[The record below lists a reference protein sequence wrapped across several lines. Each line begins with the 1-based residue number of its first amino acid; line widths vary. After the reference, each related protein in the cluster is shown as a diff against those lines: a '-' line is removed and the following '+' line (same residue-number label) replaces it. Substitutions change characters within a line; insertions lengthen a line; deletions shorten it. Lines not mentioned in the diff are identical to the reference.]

1 MTQIKGFIKP
11 NRRAGELGIH
21 SLDHFHFVVPDLSV
35 AQHFY
40 GEFGLD
46 IRKRGNVLS
55 INTEGHSHE
64 WGTIGEGPR
73 KKHSHMSFG
82 AFEEDI
88 DKFSQRLQTMGIK
101 RLDPPPGVDSNGIW
115 FHDHDG
121 NLVEIKVAVKSSPD
135 EKSKFAIR
143 VAGPGK
149 RGAPFRSTMGRTYPA
164 VWLMSCCSRG
174 MWLRRSS
181 STLKCSVCGCQIIR
195 ATILHFCTASMEAT
209 IT

>member
-1 MTQIKGFIKP
+1 MTQIQGFIEP
-11 NRRAGELGIH
+11 NRRPGELGIH

-40 GEFGLD
+40 REFGLD
-46 IRKRGNVLS
+46 IRAKGNVLT
-55 INTEGHSHE
+55 INTHGHPHE

-82 AFEEDI
+82 AFEDDI
-88 DKFSQRLQTMGIK
+88 DQFSQRLQTMGIK
-101 RLDPPPGVDSNGIW
+101 RLDPPPSVDSNGIW

-121 NLVEIKVAVKSSPD
+121 NLVEIKVAAKSSPD

-149 RGAPFRSTMGRTYPA
+149 RGAPFRSTMGRTRRRHANASTSSKTRVSLLMPLAVTDPA
-164 VWLMSCCSRG
+164 ALNWKRC
-174 MWLRRSS
+174 
-181 STLKCSVCGCQIIR
+181 
-195 ATILHFCTASMEAT
+195 
-209 IT
+209 